1 MLGGILEWKKDI
13 SAKTSE
19 MQIKSEVYFMEQ
31 NQGGVLGLI
40 TGLWSWKIYP
50 LKEAGRR
57 AHSNSLSSF
66 YKSRVYTSKKFQS
79 KFKTSHWEQSPIVE
93 ELAQLHKQK
102 HFHLDHASSFL
113 SFYLAS

>member
-40 TGLWSWKIYP
+40 TGLWS
-50 LKEAGRR
+50 
-57 AHSNSLSSF
+57 
-66 YKSRVYTSKKFQS
+66 
-79 KFKTSHWEQSPIVE
+79 
-93 ELAQLHKQK
+93 
-102 HFHLDHASSFL
+102 
-113 SFYLAS
+113 